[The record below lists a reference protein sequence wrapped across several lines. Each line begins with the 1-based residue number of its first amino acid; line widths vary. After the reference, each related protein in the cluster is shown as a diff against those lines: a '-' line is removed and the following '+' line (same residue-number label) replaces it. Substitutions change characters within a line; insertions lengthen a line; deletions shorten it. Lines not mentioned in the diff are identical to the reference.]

1 MDKIDKIYRD
11 RLEKMRDEL
20 NRFLDVI
27 NVLPIPTLT
36 VPQMVL
42 SHLSQSMSSQLQNE
56 ETVLNAEMAAGEK
69 ETDNTQEPKETEQP
83 KKPLRL
89 PKGSFEKSGTVISQ
103 SMYIGRPSGPATGRP
118 SGSFSG
124 GSAGLVM
131 PQYSRKDSA
140 RPELDE
146 ILAQK
151 AETFSEMLLRLIDEK
166 ELRDA
171 DVYRRANIDRRLF
184 SKIRSDA
191 EYVPSKKTAI
201 SFCLAL
207 GLELEEAKKL
217 LATAGYVLSESFR
230 FDRII
235 TFMINN
241 KEYNINF
248 VNIVLD
254 DYGEGTL
261 SR

>member
-1 MDKIDKIYRD
+1 MDKMDKIYRE
-11 RLEKMRDEL
+11 RLERMRDDL
-20 NRFLDVI
+20 NRYLDVI
-27 NVLPIPTLT
+27 KMLPIPVLE
-36 VPQMVL
+36 VPEMAL
-42 SHLSQSMSSQLQNE
+42 SYLSQSLPSRLQKE
-56 ETVLNAEMAAGEK
+56 ESVLDVEK
-69 ETDNTQEPKETEQP
+69 VAWEKKTDNMQKPKEADRA

-89 PKGSFEKSGTVISQ
+89 PTESFEKPGNVVFQ
-103 SMYIGRPSGPATGRP
+103 SSYIGRPSGPTTGHPSGPATGRP

-131 PQYSRKDSA
+131 TPQYSRKNSA

-166 ELRDA
+166 ELQDA

-235 TFMINN
+235 IHQSF
-241 KEYNINF
+241 
-248 VNIVLD
+248 
-254 DYGEGTL
+254 L
-261 SR
+261 SSSC